1 MALHSKLFQL
11 PLCYCPD
18 HFTLVFMLC
27 WNKFVMECRVSWTFH
42 ELIWS
47 CFPPNL
53 VLKKPNQTVLLL
65 LFWFCL
71 FHVAI
76 FARFECWSF
85 SAWWW
90 CWCSLCLFSTTYS
103 TLFWLRIIIIAVGS
117 TCLEDFN
124 PDILLPTFLCFFLSS
139 LTFLLLFSTSVSF
152 FHTLTSLSLFY
163 FFSQHLPLPS
173 FQLISSTLLPNST
186 LFHLQLSNFLF
197 FSFSNRPLWLECF
210 VFVIFLT
217 TFVLFFSYICLLERS
232 CFFRNFHIKWK
243 FLPKLSDDSRGWD
256 ENIY

>member
-27 WNKFVMECRVSWTFH
+27 WYKFMMECRVSWTFH

-65 LFWFCL
+65 ILSFPWCYLCTFWMLIFFCVMMMLMFSVPLLYNLFN
-71 FHVAI
+71 
-76 FARFECWSF
+76 
-85 SAWWW
+85 
-90 CWCSLCLFSTTYS
+90 
-103 TLFWLRIIIIAVGS
+103 LFWLRIIIIAVGS

-124 PDILLPTFLCFFLSS
+124 PDILLPTFLCFFLS
-139 LTFLLLFSTSVSF
+139 FLLLFSTSVSF

-210 VFVIFLT
+210 LFVIFLT